1 MAVIRNGRRK
11 EAKPIYAALIQPIP
25 TDILWQYRSSDQ
37 TRFEGQEATMSGIKS
52 SIRKHGPQGI
62 EPLYVEYDPVYKT
75 ALVVDGQKRLVAA
88 KAVGLKRIPVGVVYV
103 CRPPYGHGPYEAK
116 KVPTAKTERIKNYKE
131 CLNRGLSGTLAN
143 PYDVFGR

>member
-88 KAVGLKRIPVGVVYV
+88 KEVGLRRIPVGVVSV
-103 CRPPYGHGPYEAK
+103 CRSPYGHGPYGAR
-116 KVPTAKTERIKNYKE
+116 KVPTARTERLKSYGE
-131 CLNRGLSGTLAN
+131 CMNRGFNKVLVN